1 MKISSPPIGSA
12 TGFGV
17 TIAGFVLALLAM
29 AVAGIAAYWSLGAL
43 SGSSG
48 RQTRHLSNDHVQVT
62 LDHLEALRSS
72 LDEVE
77 TRERDYLIV
86 GDQYNLDLYRAASA
100 KVDEEVHL
108 LKTLSRDESGQ
119 QRRLTALG
127 PLIRTRMSAL
137 DDSIQVRTQ
146 MGAESA
152 LEMLRSSSRRSL
164 MDDILRRTD
173 DMIDEARLQMAQ
185 SGPKKKSS
193 IQPAFRIIVGGC
205 LAGFVLLSLTALYV
219 FRRLMVLRRG
229 LSDLS
234 SSNAALQTQGGVM
247 NAVLDSMDEGVV
259 LLDRDLKVV
268 RSNPV
273 AEQLLKSNGAR
284 IHELKTEF
292 DPSLAGDR
300 LTLALEHFQTTLPD
314 LAGPETTELKIGNSD
329 GPAAI
334 SIAATA
340 RALRDEA
347 GTLQGGV
354 LLLRDVTEHRS
365 MERELEANEASLIS
379 LFHYGL
385 EAALIASLDDSLY
398 IGVNEGFLRVSG
410 YSRDEILGR
419 SAKELNLFDSPVELG
434 YALDQVRTGLIVRN
448 RTLSFRAKSGRIF
461 DATLSVLPMEFGGLV
476 CAVLIFSGIERRA
489 RSARLF

>member
-1 MKISSPPIGSA
+1 
-12 TGFGV
+12 
-17 TIAGFVLALLAM
+17 
-29 AVAGIAAYWSLGAL
+29 
-43 SGSSG
+43 
-48 RQTRHLSNDHVQVT
+48 
-62 LDHLEALRSS
+62 
-72 LDEVE
+72 
-77 TRERDYLIV
+77 
-86 GDQYNLDLYRAASA
+86 
-100 KVDEEVHL
+100 
-108 LKTLSRDESGQ
+108 
-119 QRRLTALG
+119 
-127 PLIRTRMSAL
+127 
-137 DDSIQVRTQ
+137 
-146 MGAESA
+146 
-152 LEMLRSSSRRSL
+152 
-164 MDDILRRTD
+164 
-173 DMIDEARLQMAQ
+173 
-185 SGPKKKSS
+185 
-193 IQPAFRIIVGGC
+193 
-205 LAGFVLLSLTALYV
+205 
-219 FRRLMVLRRG
+219 
-229 LSDLS
+229 
-234 SSNAALQTQGGVM
+234 
-247 NAVLDSMDEGVV
+247 
-259 LLDRDLKVV
+259 LKVV

-314 LAGPETTELKIGNSD
+314 LAGPETTEPKIGNPD

-489 RSARLF
+489 RSARLFRGLFLSSDTSRRNDLVLKD